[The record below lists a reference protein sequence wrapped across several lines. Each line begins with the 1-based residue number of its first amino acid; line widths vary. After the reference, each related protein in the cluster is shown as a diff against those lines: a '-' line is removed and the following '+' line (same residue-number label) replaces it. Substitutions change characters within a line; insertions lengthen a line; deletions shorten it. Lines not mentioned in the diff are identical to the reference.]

1 MSMAIAEPTYDLIE
15 DTMMSASY
23 AEARSWIDW
32 IRVFTPSDLAD
43 TMVVDLAVAERFVK
57 AAEWH
62 GIISNTGDF
71 DGREYIYEYV
81 PLPPGPR
88 HHPHKAP
95 PEVAEGYDVES
106 FPWIRSR
113 GMPIRIR
120 TERDMRRILSTSGA
134 RSVHVRREKAY
145 KKQQEAVA
153 LRRKKQIEKRED
165 TRKVKPRGKKAR
177 DQFKE
182 WWE

>member
-1 MSMAIAEPTYDLIE
+1 MAVATETTYNLIE

-43 TMVVDLAVAERFVK
+43 TMVVDLTVAERFIK

-62 GIISNTGDF
+62 GIIRNTGDF

-88 HHPHKAP
+88 NHPHKEP
-95 PEVAEGYDVES
+95 PEKVVGYDEVLCA
-106 FPWIRSR
+106 R